1 MTTGYEPLNT
11 LKRLDKNI
19 WIVDGPHIQF
29 YGLPFPT
36 RMTIVR
42 LNNGELFIHSP
53 IALTK
58 ALKREIEE
66 LGKVRHLVSPNWI
79 HYASIASWQ
88 KEFDNTLAWASPNVE
103 ARARKYKVEIE
114 FDRSLSEEAE
124 VEWAGEID
132 QLIAHGSK
140 THVEVVFF
148 HKSSKTLII
157 TDLIENFEKKQFSW
171 LTSKLLWLA
180 GNLDPDGKAPI
191 DMRLSFFGGKSKLQ
205 SAVKKMLS
213 WKPEKIILAHGR
225 WYQSNGVAELRRAF
239 RWVL

>member
-191 DMRLSFFGGKSKLQ
+191 DMRLSFFGGK
-205 SAVKKMLS
+205 
-213 WKPEKIILAHGR
+213 
-225 WYQSNGVAELRRAF
+225 
-239 RWVL
+239 